1 MYLRGLFWEFLF
13 WRLGWYPVTLPSAL
27 KSRQQTLSLHDM
39 LRDMAAGEH
48 LLLMG
53 NQGVGSLVANI
64 YFLSSGILHVLCI
77 QQPKKRTFLQFE
89 LMRA

>member
-1 MYLRGLFWEFLF
+1 MYLGGYFGNFCFGDLA
-13 WRLGWYPVTLPSAL
+13 GTLPSAL

-64 YFLSSGILHVLCI
+64 FLGSCMLYASSN
-77 QQPKKRTFLQFE
+77 KKKE
-89 LMRA
+89 LLAL